1 MKELPYTDTKKIP
14 SKVVEQFLIN
24 DLSFN
29 NYMQYL
35 SRSFTFLAHS
45 FWVKYQIQ
53 SRHRGGVGADI
64 MMDPGVEAVR
74 NLVSE
79 QGAQNTKA

>member
-14 SKVVEQFLIN
+14 SKVVEQF
-24 DLSFN
+24 
-29 NYMQYL
+29 
-35 SRSFTFLAHS
+35 FLAHS